1 MNIQFYF
8 ALNPRPPAG
17 SQILLQKIFSQMNQQ
32 FCQIPYSTPIRI
44 KPIQF
49 TQLIDIVKL
58 VSPPIPFRENP
69 GSNYYLPSIFRTRIN
84 Q

>member
-1 MNIQFYF
+1 
-8 ALNPRPPAG
+8 
-17 SQILLQKIFSQMNQQ
+17 MNQQ
-32 FCQIPYSTPIRI
+32 FCQIPYNMPIRI

-58 VSPPIPFRENP
+58 VSPPIPFRENS
-69 GSNYYLPSIFRTRIN
+69 GSKYYFSSIFRTCIN